1 MPTSLQCKEETS
13 DVDGEIVASV
23 IQAVALLLTVGGA
36 LVGYLLNEVRDRTA
50 RTAAKAADEVKA
62 ALAEAR
68 EAQQRA
74 HESEL
79 DSRAYKRK
87 MESDRLQ
94 TQMHNLVTPMLN
106 AVHAMLHCSAD
117 FCTELCQSYG
127 AELLA
132 PSTAGDTL
140 DPAVAA
146 SLRKW
151 LDADSNY
158 SLRAPQRGAAAAA
171 AAGEAAGEGGTIK
184 LADFRAGR
192 PGARGF
198 GTASAPVFNGVGG
211 TTTTDAS
218 GSIRDVEDNI
228 NGETWDASALSESDL
243 ELVDP
248 GFNLNRIYLTH
259 TPSFYLKW
267 FWTRKKQVRE
277 RAAAAAFCR

>member
-68 EAQQRA
+68 EAHQRA

-79 DSRAYKRK
+79 DNRAYKRK

-151 LDADSNY
+151 LDADSNA

-184 LADFRAGR
+184 LADFR
-192 PGARGF
+192 P
-198 GTASAPVFNGVGG
+198 SAPVFNGVGG
-211 TTTTDAS
+211 TTTT
-218 GSIRDVEDNI
+218 DVEDNI